1 MFLRNE
7 RGSTRAHNG
16 HCAMTAKPRG
26 NFVMA
31 FGEDKTFSWASDR
44 FRGRYILCNQVPG
57 VRPGYYLLTAVGI
70 ALGSRLLR

>member
-16 HCAMTAKPRG
+16 HCAMTARPRG

-31 FGEDKTFSWASDR
+31 FEEDKTFSWASDR
-44 FRGRYILCNQVPG
+44 LVGPIYCVIK
-57 VRPGYYLLTAVGI
+57 YLKFV
-70 ALGSRLLR
+70 LGTTG